1 MSALLDTRLRRGPVG
16 FFCTTVLTLLLVA
29 AACYGILNTL
39 GQDHHFSA
47 LAIFLCIVLGVF
59 AGGILLAQVIQRLND
74 ARWPGYFA
82 LLSIIPAVN
91 IGLWFLLLVLPS
103 RKESSPPK

>member
-1 MSALLDTRLRRGPVG
+1 MSVLLDTRLRRGPVG
-16 FFCTTVLTLLLVA
+16 FFFTTVSTLLLLA

-39 GQDHHFSA
+39 GQNHHFSA
-47 LAIFLCIVLGVF
+47 LAVFFCIVLAVF
-59 AGGILLAQVIQRLND
+59 ASGILLAQFVQRLND

-103 RKESSPPK
+103 RVQPPLKK